1 MEPVCLSQKTGSI
14 LVTGEHPARQLAAV
28 FTADVGRQSRLAG
41 TDEDGV
47 QADLLIRCE
56 PWLATD
62 RAECSSSAP
71 LARGSITSRMQG
83 IGLRSWLGINDD
95 AAGKGESQAAWTER
109 SDIRGAGMLVRQETV
124 VLLADLVESVRL
136 MREHEAYTVR
146 RWADFVRIVSA
157 EILPRHRGLLVK
169 SLGDGLLAR
178 FEVVSDAVDA
188 AAEMHRTLAAQNEGL
203 PEQQHFQLRAG
214 VNAAMAWSD
223 GLDIYGTGVNLAARL
238 ATLAGP
244 GETIAS
250 ASAHEQL
257 AAALAS
263 LANPG
268 ETIGS
273 AAARDE
279 LTHGVDAWCEDLGDC
294 ILKHFDK
301 PVRAY
306 RVGPASPHP
315 GLAGRRDYGTAMEP
329 TIAVI
334 PFGARNHA
342 PDHFDIGNLI
352 ADSVI
357 WRLSRTANLK
367 VISRLSTNVFRG
379 RVSDVAEVSA
389 HLGATYIL
397 SGGYVVAGGNL
408 LVTAELSAARTNQVV
423 WTDRMSGKIDDLLQ
437 AESELAH
444 RIAAAVHLSV
454 FDAEVEHILT
464 QPLPTLESYSLLL
477 GSIKLMH
484 RSSKD
489 EFLQTRKIL
498 DELINRH
505 SRIAAPRAWLAN
517 WYILRVTRG
526 WSEDRK
532 REAAEALSATHAALD
547 RDPSDALALAT
558 EGFVY
563 CHLLNDLDTARK
575 RCEQAVD
582 ANPSHA
588 LGWLYRGTV
597 NAFKGDGAAAVS
609 ATRRAM
615 ELSPLD
621 PQRYYFESLA
631 ATAELSA
638 QQYANAEK
646 LARSSILL
654 NRMHPSTWRAL
665 TIALVS
671 QRRMDEARE
680 ALGMLL
686 ELEPEL
692 TVAKYLARLPNAQL
706 ETGRHWARCLE
717 LAGLP
722 AS

>member
-1 MEPVCLSQKTGSI
+1 MTGLGSPSRINMSGDAVDKGKDAGPTDLS
-14 LVTGEHPARQLAAV
+14 
-28 FTADVGRQSRLAG
+28 
-41 TDEDGV
+41 GV
-47 QADLLIRCE
+47 QDVA
-56 PWLATD
+56 
-62 RAECSSSAP
+62 
-71 LARGSITSRMQG
+71 
-83 IGLRSWLGINDD
+83 
-95 AAGKGESQAAWTER
+95 
-109 SDIRGAGMLVRQETV
+109 LVRQEIV
-124 VLLADLVESVRL
+124 VLLIDLVESVRL
-136 MREHEAYTVR
+136 MQEHEAFTIR
-146 RWADFVRIVSA
+146 RWAEFVSIVTG
-157 EILPRHRGLLVK
+157 EILPRHRGVLVK
-169 SLGDGLLAR
+169 SLGDGLMVR
-178 FEVVSDAVDA
+178 FQAVPDAVEA
-188 AAEMHRTLAAQNEGL
+188 AAEMHHTLAGQNAHL
-203 PEQQHFQLRAG
+203 PEDQHFHLRAG
-214 VNAAMAWSD
+214 INAAMAWSD
-223 GLDIYGTGVNLAARL
+223 GIDIYGTGVNLAARL

-257 AAALAS
+257 AEALAS

-268 ETIGS
+268 ETISS

-279 LTHGVDAWCEDLGDC
+279 LTHGVNASCEDLGEC

-315 GLAGRRDYGTAMEP
+315 SLIGRRDYGTAMEP

-334 PFGARNHA
+334 PFGARNNA
-342 PDHFDIGNLI
+342 PEHFDIGNLI

-357 WRLSRTANLK
+357 WRLSKAANLK

-379 RVSDVAEVSA
+379 RPSEIAEVAA
-389 HLGATYIL
+389 HLGASYIL
-397 SGGYVVAGGNL
+397 SGGYVVNDGKL

-423 WTDRMSGKIDDLLQ
+423 WTDRMSGEVGDLLEPQ
-437 AESELAH
+437 SELAH

-454 FDAEVEHILT
+454 FDAEVEHVLT

-498 DELINRH
+498 EELINRH

-575 RCEQAVD
+575 RCEQAVE

-597 NAFKGDGAAAVS
+597 NAFKGDGEAAVQT
-609 ATRRAM
+609 TRRAM

-621 PQRYYFESLA
+621 PQRYYFESLG

-638 QQYANAEK
+638 SQYANAER
-646 LARSSILL
+646 LARSSLL
-654 NRMHPSTWRAL
+654 QNRMHTSTWRAL
-665 TIALVS
+665 IIALVS
-671 QRRMDEARE
+671 QGRMDEARQ
-680 ALGMLL
+680 ALSKLR

-692 TVAKYLARLPNAQL
+692 TVAKYIARMPNAQL
-706 ETGRHWARCLE
+706 ETGKHWARCLE

-722 AS
+722 SGDRH

>member
-1 MEPVCLSQKTGSI
+1 MS
-14 LVTGEHPARQLAAV
+14 
-28 FTADVGRQSRLAG
+28 
-41 TDEDGV
+41 
-47 QADLLIRCE
+47 
-56 PWLATD
+56 
-62 RAECSSSAP
+62 
-71 LARGSITSRMQG
+71 
-83 IGLRSWLGINDD
+83 DD
-95 AAGKGESQAAWTER
+95 AVDKEAKQNARSER
-109 SDIRGAGMLVRQETV
+109 SELHDLGGGLVRQEAV
-124 VLLADLVESVRL
+124 VLLVDLVESVRL
-136 MREHEAYTVR
+136 MREHEAFTVR
-146 RWADFVRIVSA
+146 RWADFVRFVTV
-157 EILPRHRGLLVK
+157 EILPRHRGVMVK
-169 SLGDGLLAR
+169 SLGDGLMVR
-178 FEVVSDAVDA
+178 FEAVPDAVDA
-188 AAEMHRTLAAQNEGL
+188 AAEMHRKLATQNIDI
-203 PEQQHFQLRAG
+203 PEDQHFHLRAG
-214 VNAAMAWSD
+214 INAAMTWSD
-223 GLDIYGTGVNLAARL
+223 GIDIYGTGVNLAARL

-250 ASAHEQL
+250 ASAHGQL
-257 AAALAS
+257 AAALAT

-279 LTHGVDAWCEDLGDC
+279 LTHGVDASCEDLGEC

-315 GLAGRRDYGTAMEP
+315 SLAGRRDYGATMEA

-334 PFGARNHA
+334 PFGARHNA
-342 PDHFDIGNLI
+342 PEHFDIGNLI

-357 WRLSRTANLK
+357 WRLSRATNLK

-379 RVSDVAEVSA
+379 RASDVGEVSA

-397 SGGYVVAGGNL
+397 SGGYVVDAGKL
-408 LVTAELSAARTNQVV
+408 LVTAELSEARTNQVV
-423 WTDRMSGKIDDLLQ
+423 WTDRMSGEIGDLLKP
-437 AESELAH
+437 ESELAH

-454 FDAEVEHILT
+454 FDAEVEHVMT
-464 QPLPTLESYSLLL
+464 QPLPSLESYSLLL
-477 GSIKLMH
+477 GGIKLMH

-505 SRIAAPRAWLAN
+505 GRIAAPRAWLAM

-532 REAAEALSATHAALD
+532 REAAEALSASHSALD

-563 CHLLNDLDTARK
+563 CHLLNDLDTAHK

-588 LGWLYRGTV
+588 LGWLYRGTID
-597 NAFKGDGAAAVS
+597 AFKGDGNAAVD

-621 PQRYYFESLA
+621 PQRYYFESLG

-638 QQYANAEK
+638 HQYANAEG
-646 LARSSILL
+646 LARSSLLL
-654 NRMHPSTWRAL
+654 NRMHPSTWRSL
-665 TIALVS
+665 TISLVS
-671 QRRMDEARE
+671 QGRMQEARE
-680 ALGMLL
+680 ALGKLR

-692 TVAKYLARLPNAQL
+692 TVEKYIARVPNGQL
-706 ETGRHWARCLE
+706 ETGQQWARCLAM
-717 LAGLP
+717 AGLP
-722 AS
+722 SGNGNSNRH

>member
-1 MEPVCLSQKTGSI
+1 MVDNAAEN
-14 LVTGEHPARQLAAV
+14 GE
-28 FTADVGRQSRLAG
+28 
-41 TDEDGV
+41 
-47 QADLLIRCE
+47 
-56 PWLATD
+56 
-62 RAECSSSAP
+62 
-71 LARGSITSRMQG
+71 
-83 IGLRSWLGINDD
+83 
-95 AAGKGESQAAWTER
+95 KQAAR
-109 SDIRGAGMLVRQETV
+109 IDQSDVRGAGLVRQETV
-124 VLLADLVESVRL
+124 VLLVDLVESVRL
-136 MREHEAYTVR
+136 MREHEAFTVR
-146 RWADFVRIVSA
+146 RWADFVRIVVSD
-157 EILPRHRGLLVK
+157 ILPRHRGFLVK
-169 SLGDGLLAR
+169 SLGDGLMVR
-178 FEVVSDAVDA
+178 FEAVSDAADA
-188 AAEMHRTLAAQNEGL
+188 AAEMHRTLATQNADI
-203 PEQQHFQLRAG
+203 PEDRHFHLRAG
-214 VNAAMAWSD
+214 INAAMAWSD
-223 GLDIYGTGVNLAARL
+223 GIDIYGTGVNLAARL

-279 LTHGVDAWCEDLGDC
+279 LTHGVDASCVDLGDC

-301 PVRAY
+301 PVRAF

-315 GLAGRRDYGTAMEP
+315 SLTGRRNYGAAMEP

-334 PFGARNHA
+334 PFGARNNA
-342 PDHFDIGNLI
+342 PEHFDIGNLL

-357 WRLSRTANLK
+357 WRLSRATNLK

-379 RVSDVAEVSA
+379 RSSDVGEVSA
-389 HLGATYIL
+389 HLGATYVL
-397 SGGYVVAGGNL
+397 SGGYVVEAGNI
-408 LVTAELSAARTNQVV
+408 LVTAELSEVRTNQVV
-423 WTDRMSGKIDDLLQ
+423 WTDRISGEIGDLLKP
-437 AESELAH
+437 ESELAN
-444 RIAAAVHLSV
+444 RIAQAVHLSV
-454 FDAEVEHILT
+454 FDAEVDHILT

-498 DELINRH
+498 DELIHRH

-532 REAAEALSATHAALD
+532 QEAAEALSATHAALD

-563 CHLLNDLDTARK
+563 CHLLNDLETASK
-575 RCEQAVD
+575 RCDAAVN

-597 NAFKGDGAAAVS
+597 HAFKGEGDAAVN
-609 ATRRAM
+609 ATRRAI

-621 PQRYYFESLA
+621 PQRYYFESLS

-638 QQYANAEK
+638 QQYENAER
-646 LARSSILL
+646 LARSSLVL
-654 NRMHPSTWRAL
+654 NRMHLSTWRVL
-665 TIALVS
+665 TISLVS
-671 QRRMDEARE
+671 QGRMDEARG
-680 ALGMLL
+680 ALDKVRQLD
-686 ELEPEL
+686 PEL
-692 TVAKYLARLPNAQL
+692 TVAKYIARMPNGQL
-706 ETGRHWARCLE
+706 ESGQEWARCLAM
-717 LAGLP
+717 AGLP
-722 AS
+722 TGNGNSHRH

>member
-1 MEPVCLSQKTGSI
+1 MDKE
-14 LVTGEHPARQLAAV
+14 EA
-28 FTADVGRQSRLAG
+28 
-41 TDEDGV
+41 
-47 QADLLIRCE
+47 
-56 PWLATD
+56 
-62 RAECSSSAP
+62 
-71 LARGSITSRMQG
+71 
-83 IGLRSWLGINDD
+83 
-95 AAGKGESQAAWTER
+95 QAARFEQSASRDT
-109 SDIRGAGMLVRQETV
+109 GAGLLQQETV
-124 VLLADLVESVRL
+124 VLLVDLVESVRL
-136 MREHEAYTVR
+136 MREHEAFTVR
-146 RWADFVRIVSA
+146 RWTDFVRHVTS
-157 EILPRHRGLLVK
+157 EILPRCRGVLVK
-169 SLGDGLLAR
+169 NLGDGLMAR

-188 AAEMHRTLAAQNEGL
+188 AAEMHRTLTAQNAGMAEV
-203 PEQQHFQLRAG
+203 QHFHLRAG
-214 VNAAMAWSD
+214 INAALAWSD
-223 GLDIYGTGVNLAARL
+223 GRDIYGTGVNLAARL

-273 AAARDE
+273 AAARDQ
-279 LTHGVDAWCEDLGDC
+279 LTHGVDASCEDLGDC
-294 ILKHFDK
+294 ILKHFDT

-315 GLAGRRDYGTAMEP
+315 GLAGRRDYGTSMEP

-334 PFGARNHA
+334 PFGARNNA
-342 PDHFDIGNLI
+342 PEHLDIGNLI

-357 WRLSRTANLK
+357 WRLSKSPNLK

-379 RVSDVAEVSA
+379 RARDVGEMSA

-397 SGGYVVAGGNL
+397 SGGYVVDAGRI

-423 WTDRMSGKIDDLLQ
+423 WTDRLSGEIGDLLKP
-437 AESELAH
+437 ESELAH
-444 RIAAAVHLSV
+444 RIAQAIHFSV
-454 FDAEVEHILT
+454 FDAEVEHIMT

-484 RSSKD
+484 RSSKN
-489 EFLQTRKIL
+489 EFFQTRKIL
-498 DELINRH
+498 DELISRH
-505 SRIAAPRAWLAN
+505 ARIAAPRAWLAN

-526 WSEDRK
+526 WSDDRQ
-532 REAAEALSATHAALD
+532 REAKEALNASHAALD

-563 CHLLNDLDTARK
+563 CHLLNDLETARK
-575 RCEQAVD
+575 RCDQAVD

-597 NAFKGDGAAAVS
+597 NAFKGEGEAAVE

-621 PQRYYFESLA
+621 PQRYYFESLG

-638 QQYANAEK
+638 HQYANAER
-646 LARSSILL
+646 LARSSLVL
-654 NRMHPSTWRAL
+654 NRMHPSTWRVL
-665 TIALVS
+665 TISLVS
-671 QRRMDEARE
+671 QGRLDEARQ
-680 ALGMLL
+680 ALAKVR

-692 TVAKYLARLPNAQL
+692 TVEKYTARMPNADL
-706 ETGRHWARCLE
+706 ETGREWARCLAM
-717 LAGLP
+717 AGLP
-722 AS
+722 LEN